1 MTRRRRFRTRSRR
14 AFLILLTA
22 CAAGPALGPLRAD
35 NFSPTSDETN
45 ALFDK
50 AKGAIVRVEAG
61 GDGLLSAG
69 TGFIVDDQGTVL
81 TASTIIGNSPAARV
95 TVNGVQMDARIL
107 GNDSRS
113 GLAML
118 RVSAPGV
125 PALPLG
131 HSTDLKTG
139 YTVYTIG
146 FPLNLPPAL
155 AQGPVSGFEVH
166 YLKRFFCTTHIH
178 ADVPLAPGQVGGPML
193 NTHGEVVGII
203 VPSPDDGRSVY
214 ALPVEAMEKIMSDF
228 TQYGRARHGWVGV
241 KVVEAPD
248 IDHDGRTVC
257 VYALEPGTPA
267 SKSGIRPGDIVMRI
281 DSREIYRPADV
292 LDASFFSQVGGNMT
306 VVVRRD
312 EELYNYSFPVIERP
326 EAPGAAPV
334 SRATDAAPVNTAH
347 LVAAS
352 R

>member
-1 MTRRRRFRTRSRR
+1 ML
-14 AFLILLTA
+14 FLLAAL
-22 CAAGPALGPLRAD
+22 AAGPALATLRAD
-35 NFSPTSDETN
+35 NFSPSSDDAN
-45 ALFDK
+45 AIFDK
-50 AKGAIVRVEAG
+50 AKGAVVRVEAAS
-61 GDGLLSAG
+61 DGLLSAG

-81 TASTIIGNSPAARV
+81 TSSTIIGNSLTARV
-95 TVNGVQMDARIL
+95 TVNGTQLDAHIL
-107 GNDSRS
+107 GNDIRS

-118 RVSAPGV
+118 RVSAPGN

-139 YTVYTIG
+139 YTVFTIG
-146 FPLNLPPAL
+146 YPLNLPPAV

-178 ADVPLAPGQVGGPML
+178 ADVPLAPGQVGGPVL
-193 NTHGEVVGII
+193 NSHGEVVGMI

-214 ALPVEAMEKIMSDF
+214 ALPVEAVEKIMADF

-241 KVVEAPD
+241 SVVEVPD
-248 IDHDGRTVC
+248 VEHDGRTVC
-257 VYALEPGTPA
+257 VLKLEPGTPA

-292 LDASFFSQVGGNMT
+292 LDASFFSQVGADMT

-312 EELYNYSFPVIERP
+312 EQLLNYSFAVIERP

-334 SRATDAAPVNTAH
+334 SPATDAAPLRIDHV
-347 LVAAS
+347 VAA